1 MARNPQFENSN
12 DDGGCCGA
20 FGCLF
25 LGLIPVA
32 SGIFVATRLAAYKG
46 GVLVEMGS
54 DESSAWPVATGGI
67 CTVVTLA
74 LIILAIFGRQPW
86 FDARLG
92 GDMARGAIADDDP
105 DDDVYD
111 TRWKDIK
118 RTIPIMG
125 GLAVGIPIAFAIG
138 GGIPWLGIFGLAPAI
153 AVILGIG
160 ALIYYLIGDIDRDR

>member
-12 DDGGCCGA
+12 NDGGCCGA
-20 FGCLF
+20 FDCLF

-32 SGIFVATRLAAYKG
+32 SGIYVATRLAAYKG
-46 GVLVEMGS
+46 GVLVEMGL

-86 FDARLG
+86 FDARL
-92 GDMARGAIADDDP
+92 RGTIADDDP
-105 DDDVYD
+105 DVDVYD

-118 RTIPIMG
+118 RMISIMG
-125 GLAVGIPIAFAIG
+125 CLAVGIPIAFAIS
-138 GGIPWLGIFGLAPAI
+138 GGIPWLGIFFLAPII
-153 AVILGIG
+153 AVVLGIG

>member
-32 SGIFVATRLAAYKG
+32 SGIYVATRLAAYKG

-67 CTVVTLA
+67 CTVVILA
-74 LIILAIFGRQPW
+74 FIIVAIFGRQPW

-92 GDMARGAIADDDP
+92 GDMARGAFRMMILMTMYMMRDG
-105 DDDVYD
+105 
-111 TRWKDIK
+111 
-118 RTIPIMG
+118 RT
-125 GLAVGIPIAFAIG
+125 
-138 GGIPWLGIFGLAPAI
+138 
-153 AVILGIG
+153 
-160 ALIYYLIGDIDRDR
+160 

>member
-20 FGCLF
+20 FGRLF

-32 SGIFVATRLAAYKG
+32 SGIYVATRLAAYKG

-67 CTVVTLA
+67 CTVVILA
-74 LIILAIFGRQPW
+74 FIIVAIFGRQPW

-92 GDMARGAIADDDP
+92 GRYGQGSHC
-105 DDDVYD
+105 
-111 TRWKDIK
+111 R
-118 RTIPIMG
+118 
-125 GLAVGIPIAFAIG
+125 
-138 GGIPWLGIFGLAPAI
+138 
-153 AVILGIG
+153 
-160 ALIYYLIGDIDRDR
+160 